1 MKKSNE
7 LPGIHFLDTAL
18 VEDLVKC
25 FPVRTYLS
33 ESDIIYKGHI
43 PHAAY
48 VLTEG
53 TVQMTKK
60 KAVVTLL
67 PGAMLGAR
75 ELFRN
80 HIFRF
85 NAKVSSGGKV
95 IILDRS
101 SLNEAVSHKHEAIRN
116 YFLVAIK

>member
-1 MKKSNE
+1 MIKNNE
-7 LPGIHFLDTAL
+7 LPGIYFLDLKL
-18 VEDLVKC
+18 VEDLVKH
-25 FPVRTYLS
+25 FPVRTYLA

-53 TVQMTKK
+53 TVQMAKK

-67 PGAMLGAR
+67 PGVMLGAR

-80 HIFRF
+80 NIFRF
-85 NAKVSSGGKV
+85 NAKVASGGKV

-101 SLNEAVSHKHEAIRN
+101 SLTEAMSHKYEIIRN
-116 YFLVAIK
+116 SFLAAVK